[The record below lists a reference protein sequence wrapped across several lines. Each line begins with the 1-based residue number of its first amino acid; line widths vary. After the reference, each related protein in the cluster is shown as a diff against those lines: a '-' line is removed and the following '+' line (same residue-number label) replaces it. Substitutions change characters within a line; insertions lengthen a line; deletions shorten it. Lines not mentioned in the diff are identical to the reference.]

1 MPASTEPVPQLQ
13 RRFTRIRE
21 FLRQIEKLI
30 REELVS
36 LLLTLAGL
44 IVVLKLLFE
53 AVAAVFAD

>member
-1 MPASTEPVPQLQ
+1 MPARREPVPQPQ